1 MIINH
6 NLTALNTQ
14 NSLNRNTQA
23 TQKSLQKL
31 SSGLRINSAS
41 DDAAGLAISE
51 KMKGQISG
59 LEQASTNAQNGIS
72 MLQTAEGGLD
82 QTHSILQR
90 MRQLAVQ
97 SASDTNTAD
106 DRGKIQSEVDQL
118 AKEITRISNTTEF
131 NTQNLLAGGMSD
143 TFHIGANAGQNINVS
158 ISAMDAKTL
167 GVTGTVT
174 TAATVVANGTGLNL
188 SSVSRGISAAT
199 GYRVRVDL
207 TAATVAAA
215 VSKTVGQNVGNTK
228 VMKIG
233 VVGSLSNSTSVF
245 TGTVDTNYMVKIT
258 GVQANA
264 VSTTHNEVTAI
275 SYSKDN
281 GTSWTTMTGDF
292 HAGVKI
298 DGVNITFATS
308 TGGTVG
314 GGTGAGSNYS
324 VGDSYTYALTAS
336 KETLQLKDSAGNKIG
351 ASVDAHYGDTTATI
365 GDTFTNKTVSLQF
378 NYNKVA
384 SNSLQFVA
392 HQTSSTAA
400 AVTQGKVLAQGS
412 VVAGIDV
419 STQAS
424 ANNAITTIDKAINTV
439 SDSRSQ
445 LGAYENRMTNTI
457 DNLNTSDE
465 NITSA
470 QSRIAD
476 VDMSKEISTYQKNN
490 VLQQAATSMLA
501 HANQQPQTVLSLLQG

>member
-14 NSLNRNTQA
+14 NSLNKNTAA

-31 SSGLRINSAS
+31 SSGLRINSAA

-72 MLQTAEGGLD
+72 LLQTAEGGLD

-97 SASDTNTAD
+97 SASDTNTSD

-131 NTQNLLAGGMSD
+131 NTQNLLAGGMTD
-143 TFHIGANAGQNINVS
+143 TFHIGANAGQNMTVS
-158 ISAMDAKTL
+158 ISAMDAQTL
-167 GVTGTVT
+167 GVAGSVI
-174 TAATVVANGTGLNL
+174 TAASVTANTSGLNL
-188 SSVSRGISAAT
+188 SSISRGITAGAAT
-199 GYRVRVDL
+199 YVILTSV
-207 TAATVAAA
+207 TAASITTPETT
-215 VSKTVGQNVGNTK
+215 TVGQNIGNAAASL
-228 VMKIG
+228 
-233 VVGSLSNSTSVF
+233 VVGLGSTF
-245 TGTVDTNYMVKIT
+245 TGTTNTDYMIKVASTNTLT
-258 GVQANA
+258 GAA
-264 VSTTHNEVTAI
+264 SPGYNEVTSVA
-275 SYSKDN
+275 YSSDYGN
-281 GTSWTTMTGDF
+281 TWTTLTGDF
-292 HAGVKI
+292 HAGVVLS
-298 DGVNITFATS
+298 GVTLTFGTSIGTAGTNYTIGDTYTYSVQATKANLQLMDQAGNKLGASVDVHYGDS
-308 TGGTVG
+308 TAT
-314 GGTGAGSNYS
+314 
-324 VGDSYTYALTAS
+324 VGDSYA
-336 KETLQLKDSAGNKIG
+336 NK
-351 ASVDAHYGDTTATI
+351 SVG
-365 GDTFTNKTVSLQF
+365 LQF
-378 NYNKVA
+378 AY
-384 SNSLQFVA
+384 SGIGSTSLSFFA
-392 HQTSSTAA
+392 HQAVSSTAS
-400 AVTQGKVLAQGS
+400 VTQGKVLAAGK

-419 STQAS
+419 STQANANS
-424 ANNAITTIDKAINTV
+424 AITVIDNAIQTV
-439 SDSRSQ
+439 SNSRSQ
-445 LGAYENRMTNTI
+445 LGAYQNRMSNTI

-476 VDMSKEISTYQKNN
+476 VDMSKEISVYQKNN

>member
-6 NLTALNTQ
+6 NITALNTQ
-14 NSLNRNTQA
+14 LSLNKNTQA

-31 SSGLRINSAS
+31 SSGLRINGAA

-59 LEQASTNAQNGIS
+59 LEQASSNSQDGIS

-106 DRGKIQSEVDQL
+106 DRSKIQSEVDQL

-158 ISAMDAKTL
+158 ISAMDAQTL
-167 GVTGTVT
+167 GVAGKVT
-174 TAATVVANGTGLNL
+174 TAATVTANGTGLNL
-188 SSVSRGISAAT
+188 SGVSRGITAAT
-199 GYRVRVDL
+199 GYRVAVNV
-207 TAATVAAA
+207 TGGTVKAA
-215 VSKTVGQNVGNTK
+215 VTTTVNQAPTNNQTL
-228 VMKIG
+228 KIG
-233 VVGSLSNSTSVF
+233 VVTNNFSGTS
-245 TGTVDTNYMVKIT
+245 DTNYIIKV
-258 GVQANA
+258 A
-264 VSTTHNEVTAI
+264 STNTISGATNEVSSIT
-275 SYSKDN
+275 YSKDN
-281 GTSWTTMTGDF
+281 GVSWTTLTGDF
-292 HAGVKI
+292 HAGVKL
-298 DGVNITFATS
+298 DGVKLTFATS
-308 TGGTVG
+308 AG
-314 GGTGAGSNYS
+314 GAGAKYTA
-324 VGDSYTYALTAS
+324 GDSYTYSLTAS
-336 KETLQLKDSAGNKIG
+336 KETLQLKDSLGNKIG

-365 GDTFTNKTVSLQF
+365 GDTLANKTVDLQF
-378 NYNKVA
+378 NYSKVT
-384 SNSLQFVA
+384 SGSLTYVA
-392 HQTSSTAA
+392 HQTASTAA

-412 VVAGIDV
+412 VVAGISV
-419 STQAS
+419 STQAD
-424 ANNAITTIDKAINTV
+424 ANTAITSIDKAIQTV
-439 SDSRSQ
+439 SVARSQ
-445 LGAYENRMTNTI
+445 LGAYENRLSNTI

-476 VDMSKEISTYQKNN
+476 VDMSKEISNYQKNN
-490 VLQQAATSMLA
+490 VLQQAATAMLA
-501 HANQQPQTVLSLLQG
+501 HANQQPQTVLQLLQG